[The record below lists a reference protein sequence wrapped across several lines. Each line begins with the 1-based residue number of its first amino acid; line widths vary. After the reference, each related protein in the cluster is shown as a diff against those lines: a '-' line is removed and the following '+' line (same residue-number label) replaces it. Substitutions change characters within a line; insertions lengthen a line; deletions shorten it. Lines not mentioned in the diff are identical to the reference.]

1 MEVFSL
7 MRKKGEHL
15 AVVVDKNKKAVGII
29 TLEDIIEEMVGE
41 IRREG

>member
-1 MEVFSL
+1 

-15 AVVVDKNKKAVGII
+15 AVVVNRKNRVVGIV